1 MQVPWANGV
10 HLATVPTGGGVIA
23 RVVAGPL
30 HQLPIGEL
38 LEATVT
44 AVSPRGTILTVHGT
58 ALTVRPPYALAPGA
72 VVLVRVPPPAA
83 RSAVPTLE
91 LSPPA
96 PLAAGSSPPPNAAAT
111 TFTPRIPEGL
121 VSGAGPGVTTTA
133 ASVSTPGTSHSP
145 ESLAGTGADAPATAA
160 SRQPAPSSGPLG
172 ASLSRPVVVDVLN
185 REAEG
190 QFRVQIEGQEAVVR
204 SAVALQPGARYV
216 LQVERTPQ
224 GLRLQPPAETPQLP
238 QQVATAVLRTLA
250 QPVAESVS
258 ALQIEINQ
266 ALTSSSPSS
275 DPPVPVQQAVAS
287 VGRTLQGLLPADPRP
302 LQANE
307 IHRWVVNSG
316 LLYEA
321 KLAQVVEESNV
332 ASLKADPPTP
342 TAEGVSAK
350 APGERPS
357 PGTPP
362 PEPAQAHT
370 ARGVEADLK
379 ADLLR
384 LLQTV
389 QEFGSAARPTLVQA
403 AQAVL
408 TGIEAQQAFNVVA
421 QSGHLPY
428 MVQVPFPDNGV
439 WRTLRL
445 ALEPEYRPGT
455 PEGERSG
462 RFRLLMHVPLQEL
475 GETWIDARL
484 SGDQFRATIYL
495 DSAAVRQR
503 VAAAVPELHAE
514 LAAEGFAEVLLDVRA
529 ASELPDRQRKQA
541 AAMQAGRPESVTV
554 VDVRV

>member
-1 MQVPWANGV
+1 MQVPWAPGV

-72 VVLVRVPPPAA
+72 VVWVRVPPPAA
-83 RSAVPTLE
+83 RAAGPMLE
-91 LSPPA
+91 FVPPA
-96 PLAAGSSPPPNAAAT
+96 PPAAGSPPPTNTPATTSPPRAPDG
-111 TFTPRIPEGL
+111 R
-121 VSGAGPGVTTTA
+121 VSGAGPGVTTAA
-133 ASVSTPGTSHSP
+133 ASVSTPGTAHSP
-145 ESLAGTGADAPATAA
+145 GSLAGAAPTPSATAA
-160 SRQPAPSSGPLG
+160 SPQPATNSGPLG
-172 ASLSRPVVVDVLN
+172 ASLVQPVVVDVLN
-185 REAEG
+185 READG
-190 QFRVQIEGQEAVVR
+190 QFRVRIAGQEAVAR
-204 SAVALQPGARYV
+204 SAVTLQPGARYV
-216 LQVERTPQ
+216 LQVERTPE
-224 GLRLQPPAETPQLP
+224 GLNLQPPAETPQLP
-238 QQVATAVLRTLA
+238 QQVATAVLRTPA
-250 QPVAESVS
+250 PPVAESVS
-258 ALQIEINQ
+258 ALQVEIKQ
-266 ALTSSSPSS
+266 ALTSFSASS
-275 DPPVPVQQAVAS
+275 DQPLPLQQAVAS

-307 IHRWVVNSG
+307 IHHWVTNSG

-321 KLAQVVEESNV
+321 KLAQAVEKSDV
-332 ASLKADPPTP
+332 TPLKVHEKTP
-342 TAEGVSAK
+342 DGVSAK
-350 APGERPS
+350 APGESLS
-357 PGTPP
+357 PETPP
-362 PEPAQAHT
+362 REPSRAHT
-370 ARGVEADLK
+370 ARAADADLK

-389 QEFGSAARPTLVQA
+389 QEFGPAARPALVQA

-428 MVQVPFPDNGV
+428 VVQVPFPDNGV

-445 ALEPEYRPGT
+445 ALEPEYRPGV
-455 PEGERSG
+455 PDDERSG
-462 RFRLLMHVPLQEL
+462 RFRLFMHVPLQEL
-475 GETWIDARL
+475 GETWIDAGL

-495 DSAAVRQR
+495 DQAAVRQR
-503 VAAAVPELHAE
+503 VAAALPELHAE
-514 LAAEGFAEVLLDVRA
+514 LAAEGFSEVLLDVRA